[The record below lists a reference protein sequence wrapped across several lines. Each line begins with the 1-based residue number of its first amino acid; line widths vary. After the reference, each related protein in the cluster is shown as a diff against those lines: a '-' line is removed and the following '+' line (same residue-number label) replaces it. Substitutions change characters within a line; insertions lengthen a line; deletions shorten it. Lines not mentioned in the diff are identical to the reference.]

1 MDFGDTGDNLYI
13 ILDGL
18 CDVIIPMEKNKALYD
33 HEEEAEKAH
42 IYKRESVFHQNRRA
56 SSVIERKQRKS
67 MWLRIQD
74 RGFNFMR
81 DLNEST
87 IEEIDDSKDVSE

>member
-18 CDVIIPMEKNKALYD
+18 CDVIIPMEKNKVP
-33 HEEEAEKAH
+33 HEEEDEKAH

-56 SSVIERKQRKS
+56 SSVIEKKQRKS

-74 RGFNFMR
+74 LGFNFMR
-81 DLNEST
+81 DLNQST
-87 IEEIDDSKDVSE
+87 IEEQEEAKDASE